1 MAPENEI
8 QKNWTEPIFDSEIA
22 DWILQLE
29 PTDIKKF
36 NAFHDKF
43 DSQWLNVIPC
53 KNLRLKLSNQQLK
66 NCDGTSIR
74 LKNMRTA

>member
-29 PTDIKKF
+29 PTDIK
-36 NAFHDKF
+36 N
-43 DSQWLNVIPC
+43 STRSMI
-53 KNLRLKLSNQQLK
+53 NLTPN
-66 NCDGTSIR
+66 G
-74 LKNMRTA
+74 